1 MHKKY
6 EGLLEELIR
15 AEIEKGE
22 IAGAVVGLVKSG
34 RFIYQGCF
42 GYADMEEKKPM
53 ENSTLIRLYSM
64 TKPVTAILA
73 MIFLERGMFDIYEP
87 VSKYLPEYKKMK
99 VLENG
104 KEVPAG
110 REILIRDL
118 LNMTSGLVYPDDDGA
133 GEKMGALFDRIQEEI
148 RQGRQTAGRE
158 LVRLA
163 ADVPLAHHP
172 GEYWRYGI
180 SCDVM
185 GMILEEIGGK
195 KLSELF
201 AEELFEPLEMEDTGF
216 YVPKEKQKNFSAL
229 YSYIENDGL
238 RVERDRHLCLTD
250 CLKPPLFESAGA
262 GLVSS
267 LEDYGKF
274 GAMLSQGGIWKGR
287 RFFSERMAAYLQK
300 NQLKE
305 RHFLGRDAEKILLP
319 GYGYANFMRVCM
331 EEAQSGIAGA
341 GGETGWDGWTGNHFA
356 VNMKREE
363 ALIFMMQR
371 CGYSNPFF
379 IRKIRNIS
387 NMIFENK

>member
-1 MHKKY
+1 MYKKY
-6 EGLLEELIR
+6 ENLLEEIIQ

-22 IAGAVVGLVKSG
+22 IAGAVIGLVRSG
-34 RFIYQGCF
+34 GFIYQGCF

-53 ENSTLIRLYSM
+53 GSGTLIRLYSL
-64 TKPVTAILA
+64 TKPVTAVLA

-104 KEVPAG
+104 REVPVG

-118 LNMTSGLVYPDDDGA
+118 LNMTSGLVYPDDDRA
-133 GEKMGALFDRIQEEI
+133 GEKMGVLFDRIQEGI
-148 RQGRQTAGRE
+148 RQGIQTAGRE
-158 LVRLA
+158 LVRSA
-163 ADVPLAHHP
+163 ASVPLAHQP

-185 GMILEEIGGK
+185 GVILEEIGGK
-195 KLSELF
+195 KLSKLF
-201 AEELFEPLEMEDTGF
+201 AEELFDPLEMENTGF
-216 YVPKEKQKNFSAL
+216 YVPEEKQKNFSVL
-229 YSYIENDGL
+229 YSYVENDGL
-238 RVERDRHLCLTD
+238 QVERDRHLCLTNA
-250 CLKPPLFESAGA
+250 LEPPLFESAGA

-287 RFFSERMAAYLQK
+287 RFFSERMAGYLQK

-305 RHFLGRDAEKILLP
+305 RHFLGKDVEKILLP

-331 EEAQSGIAGA
+331 EEAPSGIAGA
-341 GGETGWDGWTGNHFA
+341 GGEIGWDGWTGNHFA
-356 VNMKREE
+356 VNMQRKE
-363 ALIFMMQR
+363 AVIFMMQR
-371 CGYSNPFF
+371 CGYSNPFL

>member
-1 MHKKY
+1 MYKKY
-6 EGLLEELIR
+6 EGLLEKIIQD
-15 AEIEKGE
+15 EIEKGE
-22 IAGAVVGLVKSG
+22 IAGAVIGLIKSG

-42 GYADMEEKKPM
+42 GYADLEEKKPM
-53 ENSTLIRLYSM
+53 ESGTLIRLYSM
-64 TKPVTAILA
+64 TKPVTAALA

-87 VSKYLPEYKKMK
+87 VSKYLPEYKEIK

-104 KEVPAG
+104 KEVPAE
-110 REILIRDL
+110 REILIKDL
-118 LNMTSGLVYPDDDGA
+118 LNMTSGLVYPDDDSA
-133 GEKMGALFDRIQEEI
+133 GEKMGILFDRIQEGI

-158 LVRLA
+158 LVRLTA
-163 ADVPLAHHP
+163 RVPLAHQP

-185 GMILEEIGGK
+185 GVVLEEIGGK

-201 AEELFEPLEMEDTGF
+201 AEELFDPLEMGDTGF
-216 YVPKEKQKNFSAL
+216 CVPKEKQKNFSVL
-229 YSYIENDGL
+229 YSYVENDGL
-238 RVERDRHLCLTD
+238 QVERNRHLCLTD
-250 CLKPPLFESAGA
+250 ALKPPLFESAGA

-305 RHFLGRDAEKILLP
+305 RHFLGKDAEKILLP
-319 GYGYANFMRVCM
+319 GYGYANFMRVCT

-341 GGETGWDGWTGNHFA
+341 GGEIGWDGWTGNHFA
-356 VNMKREE
+356 VNMQREE
-363 ALIFMMQR
+363 AVIFMMQR

-387 NMIFENK
+387 NRIFEGQ